1 MAPQDMAVA
10 TTPVAGG
17 RSTVSGATSRSTA
30 ALASAQRPPI
40 VWSIAGSDSG
50 AGAGI
55 QADQRA
61 FDAFDVF
68 GCTAIAASPRRTR
81 SRSTRSRCCQPSCS
95 TDRSPHWR
103 DDLPPRA
110 IKIGLLGSA
119 DNVRCVARWVDRL
132 RAQGPVALVVDPVWR
147 ASSGRDLAGHELR
160 HALLGELLPRA
171 SLITPNR
178 AEAAWLLGV
187 DARDLAAG
195 TAVEQ
200 AARALRGLGAGAVVV
215 TGGDVDSAL
224 AADRIETAQ
233 ARGWL
238 ALPRIAV
245 PRPSRQR
252 LRPCRLGGGGH
263 GARLLRR
270 RCARAGQDGGD
281 AGSERRPSPE
291 VSGRAVV
298 RPRAGFARIGSLLP
312 RLSAD
317 WPMPIGPA
325 AQHATLVDPDL
336 GLYAVVDSADRV
348 ARVLA
353 AGVRSVQ
360 LRIKDAATPGLS
372 REIERSVGL
381 AACTDG
387 AAVHQRPL
395 AARARARCLRR
406 PSRARR
412 IWSAPI
418 CAALR
423 RAGMRIGLSS
433 HSPWEVCRALAQA
446 PSYIAC
452 GPLHPTIT
460 KDMPWLPQGPDNL
473 AYWCRMLDLP
483 VVTIGGIDAP
493 RAHIAASC
501 GAAGVAVLRGI
512 MQASDPT
519 THIAVL
525 QRAIRSGRAAVP
537 HPAPDLP
544 ASTLRV

>member
-1 MAPQDMAVA
+1 M
-10 TTPVAGG
+10 
-17 RSTVSGATSRSTA
+17 SGATSRSTA

-40 VWSIAGSDSG
+40 AWSIAGSDSG

-55 QADQRA
+55 QADLRA

-68 GCTAIAASPRRTR
+68 GCTAISAITAQNSVAVEAVEVLPAELLDRQIAALA
-81 SRSTRSRCCQPSCS
+81 
-95 TDRSPHWR
+95 

-110 IKIGLLGSA
+110 IKVGMLGSA

-132 RAQGPVALVVDPVWR
+132 RVQGPVALVVDPVWR

-160 HALLGELLPRA
+160 HALLGELVPRA

-238 ALPRIAV
+238 ALARI
-245 PRPSRQR
+245 PSRDHHGSGCVHAASAAAAMARGFCAADALVLAKMAVTQG
-252 LRPCRLGGGGH
+252 LRQAVAGGVGPG
-263 GARLLRR
+263 
-270 RCARAGQDGGD
+270 
-281 AGSERRPSPE
+281 
-291 VSGRAVV
+291 VV

-336 GLYAVVDSADRV
+336 GLYAVVDSADWV
-348 ARVLA
+348 ARVLE

-381 AACTDG
+381 A
-387 AAVHQRPL
+387 
-395 AARARARCLRR
+395 RARTAQLFINDHWQLALAHGAYGVHLGQQDLEQADL
-406 PSRARR
+406 P
-412 IWSAPI
+412 
-418 CAALR
+418 ALR

-433 HSPWEVCRALAQA
+433 HSPWEVSRALAQA

-473 AYWCRMLDLP
+473 AYWCRTLDLP